1 MWVRVYHHI
10 RVGERVRVQGVVD
23 VIIGMCVN
31 HSRGRVRFWCRGYVF
46 VCVGVGADA
55 WRVVCSAYVVFVIG
69 VGERVRVKGVIVCVC
84 VRVGVG
90 VGGHAAWILAVF
102 MARCCC
108 RCYSCCFCLGWG
120 LS

>member
-1 MWVRVYHHI
+1 M
-10 RVGERVRVQGVVD
+10 VGERVRVQGVVD

-31 HSRGRVRFWCRGYVF
+31 HSRGRVRFWCRGYDF

-69 VGERVRVKGVIVCVC
+69 VDERVRVKGVIVHVD

-90 VGGHAAWILAVF
+90 VGGHVAAWNLVVL
-102 MARCCC
+102 MTRCCC
-108 RCYSCCFCLGWG
+108 RCYSCFCCFCLGWG
-120 LS
+120 LG